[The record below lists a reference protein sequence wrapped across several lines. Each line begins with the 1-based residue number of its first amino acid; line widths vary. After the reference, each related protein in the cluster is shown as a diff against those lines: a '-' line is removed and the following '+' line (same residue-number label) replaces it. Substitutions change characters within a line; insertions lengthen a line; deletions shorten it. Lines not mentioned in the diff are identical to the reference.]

1 MSDVHDFMGRLALR
15 EAEKQEQEALALA
28 IEEEKKQ
35 EKRRN
40 VLAAQGVPQTEWQSL
55 AHVLGVQA
63 KMVQPGFG
71 LALGLNGV
79 NALMLGGIKV

>member
-1 MSDVHDFMGRLALR
+1 MSDVHDFMERLALR
-15 EAEKQEQEALALA
+15 EAEKQEKEALALA

-35 EKRRN
+35 EKRSN
-40 VLAAQGVPQTEWQSL
+40 VLAAQGVPQTDWQCL

-63 KMVQPGFG
+63 KMMQTGQA